1 MDTNI
6 IGQSIGNVG
15 NAWRDEIAR
24 ECIRRRLSPLLL
36 TTIGMGLNVLGG
48 ILIGAG
54 FAIQTSPNWLHL
66 AAGII
71 MLLAGALDLLDDM
84 VARLS
89 ESVTKFAAF
98 SDSVFD
104 IYSDL
109 AIFAGTLAY
118 FAARDSLGFVIVSAI
133 AFGGVLVMRYT
144 QARAES
150 LLPGRYNAGYMRRP
164 EWIVVVIVSCLLNR
178 LQTGMALIAFFSNLA
193 VFHRIWDTHQTA
205 HNLEHP
211 DEAGHGYGSLSAPA
225 VTRFW
230 RSVIFWTYPRQSWQH
245 DLLSLIML
253 LILILS
259 VFLVP
264 A

>member
-6 IGQSIGNVG
+6 IGQRIGDVG
-15 NAWRDEIAR
+15 NTWREEIAR
-24 ECIRRRLSPLLL
+24 ACIRRRLSPLLL
-36 TTIGMGLNVLGG
+36 TTVGMGLNVLGG

-54 FAIQTSPNWLHL
+54 FAAQTSPNWLHL

-71 MLLAGALDLLDDM
+71 VLLAGALDLLDDM

-89 ESVTKFAAF
+89 ENVTKFAAF

-104 IYSDL
+104 LYSDL
-109 AIFAGTLAY
+109 AIFAGALTY
-118 FAARDSLGFVIVSAI
+118 FAARGSLGFVIVSAV
-133 AFGGVLVMRYT
+133 AFGGVLLMRYT

-178 LQTGMALIAFFSNLA
+178 LQVGMVLIALFSNLA
-193 VFHRIWDTHQTA
+193 VFHRIWDTHQTV

-211 DEAGHGYGSLSAPA
+211 DEAGHGYGSVSAPTF
-225 VTRFW
+225 TRFW

-245 DLLSLIML
+245 DLLSA
-253 LILILS
+253 ILALCIVLS
-259 VFLVP
+259 AFVR
-264 A
+264 